1 MKIKILAS
9 TILSYRKP
17 IKVNLPHTVKNKS
30 IHFSGRE
37 RGTPKEK
44 GP

>member
-1 MKIKILAS
+1 MIKLLAS
-9 TILSYRKP
+9 ILFSYRKP
-17 IKVNLPHTVKNKS
+17 IKVNLRHTVKNKS
-30 IHFSGRE
+30 INISGRE